1 MVDQSTNAFEEFEN
15 LFPDWQNI
23 ALLILI
29 KFVKTKIGKYLICD
43 TPL

>member
-1 MVDQSTNAFEEFEN
+1 MVDQSTNALFEN

-23 ALLILI
+23 ALLIVI
-29 KFVKTKIGKYLICD
+29 KSVKTKVGKYIICD